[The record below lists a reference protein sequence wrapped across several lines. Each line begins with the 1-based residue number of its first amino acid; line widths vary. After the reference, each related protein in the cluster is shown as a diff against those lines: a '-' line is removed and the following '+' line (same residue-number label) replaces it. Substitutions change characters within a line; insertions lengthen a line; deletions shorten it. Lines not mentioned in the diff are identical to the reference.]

1 MNTDKKSQIDNIRN
15 NLLELCSVIVKLQD
29 EHKER
34 TMEYTNLKNK
44 LRELTGE
51 NSDESDTELS
61 DCDVNENNDD
71 VIELDENEYNVIE
84 T

>member
-1 MNTDKKSQIDNIRN
+1 MNTDKKTQIDNIRN
-15 NLLELCSVIVKLQD
+15 KLLELCSIIVKLQD

-51 NSDESDTELS
+51 NSDESENELS
-61 DCDVNENNDD
+61 DVDVNENNED
-71 VIELDENEYNVIE
+71 VIELDENETNVIE